1 MTIAL
6 PVCPSFT
13 GRHSILCQCK
23 KQKPLHC
30 RKGVPEPQNGFSGQ
44 WDITVGGQK
53 IESRFLGEAHT
64 KDNIVTWI
72 PSEHI
77 LFGGCQVKS
86 LGSAK
91 GNLADA
97 NVDAWSETTRRIKQP
112 TKMQDRCTGAWGC
125 RHNRTPGLTPSGF
138 WPRKAGIISA
148 AFLILSETGCEMR
161 SVALHSARQCNLR

>member
-13 GRHSILCQCK
+13 GKAFHLMPMQ
-23 KQKPLHC
+23 KQKPLLPK
-30 RKGVPEPQNGFSGQ
+30 KGYRAAKRFFRSMGYNRR
-44 WDITVGGQK
+44 WTK

-97 NVDAWSETTRRIKQP
+97 NVDAWSETTRRIKAAY
-112 TKMQDRCTGAWGC
+112 KDVKDRCTGAWGC
-125 RHNRTPGLTPSGF
+125 RHNRTPGLHHPAF

-148 AFLILSETGCEMR
+148 AYFNSFRNRLRNEIGCPSLCKAM
-161 SVALHSARQCNLR
+161 

>member
-1 MTIAL
+1 MHIGMLQTNTFRVGCNGLVYIRNGEAVIMDTPIDSVQSLALLRWIENVFRNHCKSGYCEPFFMTIAL

-13 GRHSILCQCK
+13 GKAFHLMPMQNK
-23 KQKPLHC
+23 NPAAE
-30 RKGVPEPQNGFSGQ
+30 KGVPEPQNGFSGQ

-86 LGSAK
+86 
-91 GNLADA
+91 
-97 NVDAWSETTRRIKQP
+97 
-112 TKMQDRCTGAWGC
+112 
-125 RHNRTPGLTPSGF
+125 
-138 WPRKAGIISA
+138 
-148 AFLILSETGCEMR
+148 
-161 SVALHSARQCNLR
+161 RQ

>member
-6 PVCPSFT
+6 PVCRLSPE
-13 GRHSILCQCK
+13 RHSILCQCK
-23 KQKPLHC
+23 NKNPCC
-30 RKGVPEPQNGFSGQ
+30 RKRGTGAAKRFFRSMGYL
-44 WDITVGGQK
+44 TVGGQK

-97 NVDAWSETTRRIKQP
+97 NVDAWSETTRRIKAAYKDAGSLYRGMGMPAQ
-112 TKMQDRCTGAWGC
+112 Q
-125 RHNRTPGLTPSGF
+125 NSRTTPSGF
-138 WPRKAGIISA
+138 LAPESRNNKCCL
-148 AFLILSETGCEMR
+148 F
-161 SVALHSARQCNLR
+161 